1 MNSCEK
7 KGCLSK
13 QESKLFRDAIEDNI
27 ICIHMIYNII
37 HIYMIYIYIY
47 YILYGGVMKR
57 GSLERLPFTS
67 MTFPAIPRFLL
78 IFFVDF
84 PPATFDDTGGLV

>member
-1 MNSCEK
+1 
-7 KGCLSK
+7 
-13 QESKLFRDAIEDNI
+13 
-27 ICIHMIYNII
+27 
-37 HIYMIYIYIY
+37 
-47 YILYGGVMKR
+47 MKR